1 MSRQGEEETLARP
14 LGLRSAMQSNSS
26 PAPRR
31 ARSQGGIVYEEPG
44 SYRSHKGLTKPQDP
58 PDGVIGGLVSIS
70 SGVAPQI
77 REYERTSTT
86 NHWLV
91 GHPENIN

>member
-1 MSRQGEEETLARP
+1 
-14 LGLRSAMQSNSS
+14 MQSNSS
-26 PAPRR
+26 PAPKR
-31 ARSQGGIVYEEPG
+31 ARSQGGIVYDEEPG

-77 REYERTSTT
+77 RGYERTSTT